1 MVTSQEDK
9 NLSCEESA
17 RFKLLSE
24 YLDFL
29 GNHRGLKKKTISVRG
44 HDVTAFLNSIRLQN
58 DRLDIGKISVSQVYD
73 YVIKTAKPMKRPTRK
88 RFVSSIRSF
97 LKFAHLKGYIQRD
110 LTEAVPAVETP
121 KLGNI
126 PRGISW
132 ESVDKLLAVAA
143 TNLRTHTGRRSYA
156 ILQLLATY
164 GVRIGQVAKLRLQD
178 INWREGSIHFQPIKF
193 GNPLCFPL
201 YPEVADALLS
211 YIKKTR
217 GKASYPEVFLTV
229 CGDPVPLSN
238 GGSLYTS
245 MKTCF
250 RHAGITT
257 KSAHAI
263 RHAFATRLMEHDTPI
278 KTIADLLGHKSIR
291 NTFIYTKVDLKHL
304 RLLAY
309 EWPEVLS

>member
-1 MVTSQEDK
+1 MVTLREDK
-9 NLSCEESA
+9 NLRCEGSERLS
-17 RFKLLSE
+17 LLSE
-24 YLDFL
+24 YLEFL
-29 GNHRGLKKKTISVRG
+29 GSHRGLMKRTISVRG
-44 HDVTAFLNSIRLQN
+44 HDVTDFLKSLRLQN
-58 DRLDIGKISVSQVYD
+58 DQVDIGKISVAQIYD

-97 LKFAHLKGYIQRD
+97 LKFAHLKGYIQRE

-121 KLGNI
+121 KLGSI

-132 ESVDKLLAVAA
+132 ESVGNLLAVAG

-156 ILQLLATY
+156 ILQLLTTY

-178 INWREGSIHFQPIKF
+178 INWREGTIYFRPVKS
-193 GNPLCFPL
+193 GNSLCFPL
-201 YPEVADALLS
+201 YPEVADALIT

-217 GKASYPEVFLTV
+217 GEASYPEVFLTV
-229 CGDPVPLSN
+229 CGDPAPLSN

-250 RHAGITT
+250 RHAGITA

-263 RHAFATRLMEHDTPI
+263 RHAFATRLMEQDIPI

-309 EWPEVLS
+309 EWPEVVS